1 MEGGKK
7 QGEKENMTRRIKSKV
22 KGTQV
27 SERQH
32 NSSPRC
38 TIHSELTS
46 RDCFFFY
53 ALSAGLVLREFGGAA
68 GFKCLI
74 MTMIPQ
80 KKGAK

>member
-32 NSSPRC
+32 NSSPWC

-46 RDCFFFY
+46 RDCFFF
-53 ALSAGLVLREFGGAA
+53 
-68 GFKCLI
+68 
-74 MTMIPQ
+74 MH
-80 KKGAK
+80 